1 MSDPI
6 RFLVSF
12 GQAVST
18 MALYNDGHP
27 ARERA
32 LDRSYRCLRDLQA
45 NDPLPRFS
53 FLGEE
58 TIYQETALRELGD
71 WEWGTRLAQAGVQ
84 RIELDT
90 NVTREQYEEFLEE
103 MMARITLSVID
114 TSEARTNRATGI
126 KIGALGIRGETREI
140 QEKLDAPAPVAT
152 ISYSLSE
159 EAASIQS
166 MHRDVQE
173 RGKLPLA
180 EAEAVVRSLSMAMH
194 GDQQMILP
202 LLQLREFDEYTTTH
216 SLNVSVL
223 VMALTESL
231 GLGQQDIRT
240 FGIAGL
246 LHDLGK
252 VHIPQDILNKPG
264 KLTDEERNV
273 MQAHPVMGAK
283 MIIESGRR
291 LDLAAAVAHEH
302 HIMINGHGYP
312 TYHYRRD
319 CHKAS
324 KLVHV
329 CDVFDAL
336 RTRRPYRDAWEQERV
351 LTYIE
356 ERAGTEF
363 EPEAATAFV
372 TMMRK
377 VASGIQRSPM
387 PAANGS
393 EPAPAPAENK
403 TGTATA
409 ENKIDAAPS
418 APSAPGVTP
427 PKPPEGQA

>member
-32 LDRSYRCLRDLQA
+32 VDRSYRCLRDLQQY
-45 NDPLPRFS
+45 DPHPRFS

-58 TIYQETALRELGD
+58 TIYQENALRELGD

-84 RIELDT
+84 RMELDA
-90 NVTREQYEEFLEE
+90 NVTREGYEEFLEE
-103 MMARITLSVID
+103 MMARITLSFID
-114 TSEARTNRATGI
+114 SAEARPARSTGI
-126 KIGALGIRGETREI
+126 KVGTLGIRGDTREL
-140 QEKLDAPAPVAT
+140 QETLEAEVPVAT
-152 ISYSLSE
+152 ISYALGE
-159 EAASIQS
+159 EAASILS
-166 MHRDVQE
+166 MHKEVQE

-194 GDQQMILP
+194 GDQEMILP

-223 VMALTESL
+223 TMALAEAL
-231 GLGQQDIRT
+231 GLAQQDVRT

-252 VHIPQDILNKPG
+252 VSVPEEILNKPG
-264 KLTDEERNV
+264 KLTDEERSI
-273 MQAHPVMGAK
+273 MQQHPAAGAK
-283 MIIESGRR
+283 LIIESGRR

-312 TYHYRRD
+312 ACHYRRD

-329 CDVFDAL
+329 CDVYDAL
-336 RTRRPYRDAWEQERV
+336 RTRRPYREAWEAERV
-351 LTYIE
+351 LTYLE

-363 EPEAATAFV
+363 DPEAASAFV
-372 TMMRK
+372 RMMRK
-377 VASGIQRSPM
+377 ADRGIQMSPLP
-387 PAANGS
+387 PADGGAEGLPRPASSASTENL
-393 EPAPAPAENK
+393 PAPASER
-403 TGTATA
+403 ATLDPRSK
-409 ENKIDAAPS
+409 NS
-418 APSAPGVTP
+418 SS
-427 PKPPEGQA
+427 

>member
-6 RFLVSF
+6 QFLVSF

-32 LDRSYRCLRDLQA
+32 VDRSYRCLRDLQQH
-45 NDPLPRFS
+45 DPNPRFS

-58 TIYQETALRELGD
+58 TIYGETALRELGD
-71 WEWGTRLAQAGVQ
+71 WDWGTRLAQAGVQ
-84 RIELDT
+84 RMELAN
-90 NVTREQYEEFLEE
+90 NVTRDEYEDFLEE

-114 TSEARTNRATGI
+114 SAESRPTRSSGI
-126 KIGALGIRGETREI
+126 KIGALGIRGDIREI
-140 QEKLDAPAPVAT
+140 QQALQQDVPVAK
-152 ISYSLSE
+152 ISYSLGE
-159 EAASIQS
+159 EAASILS
-166 MHRDVQE
+166 MHKEVQE

-194 GDQQMILP
+194 GDSEMILP
-202 LLQLREFDEYTTTH
+202 LLQLKEFDEYTTTH

-223 VMALTESL
+223 TMALAESL
-231 GLGQQDIRT
+231 ELAAEDVRT

-252 VHIPQDILNKPG
+252 VNIPPDILNKPG
-264 KLTDEERNV
+264 KLTDQEREV
-273 MQAHPVMGAK
+273 MQQHPTAGARL
-283 MIIESGRR
+283 IIESGRR

-312 TYHYRRD
+312 KRHYDRD

-336 RTRRPYRDAWEQERV
+336 RTRRPYRDAWESERV

-372 TMMRK
+372 AMMRK
-377 VASGIQRSPM
+377 AETGIQSSPM
-387 PAANGS
+387 PEAPGTAVP
-393 EPAPAPAENK
+393 PAPQTAGGP
-403 TGTATA
+403 TSQPTATSSGPLG
-409 ENKIDAAPS
+409 K
-418 APSAPGVTP
+418 T
-427 PKPPEGQA
+427 PEGAS

>member
-1 MSDPI
+1 MSDPV

-18 MALYNDGHP
+18 MALYDDGHP

-32 LDRSYRCLRDLQA
+32 VDRSYRCLRDLQQH
-45 NDPLPRFS
+45 DPLPRFS

-58 TIYQETALRELGD
+58 TIYQETALRDLGD

-84 RIELDT
+84 RMELDQ
-90 NVTREQYEEFLEE
+90 NVTREAYEEFLEE
-103 MMARITLSVID
+103 MMARITLSFID
-114 TSEARTNRATGI
+114 STEARPTRSSGI
-126 KIGALGIRGETREI
+126 KVGTLGIRGDTRALQETI
-140 QEKLDAPAPVAT
+140 QAEVAVAT
-152 ISYSLSE
+152 ISYSLGE

-166 MHRDVQE
+166 MHKEVQD

-194 GDQQMILP
+194 GDQEMILP

-223 VMALTESL
+223 TMALAESL
-231 GLGQQDIRT
+231 GLAQQDVRT

-252 VHIPQDILNKPG
+252 VSVPEEILNKPG
-264 KLTDEERNV
+264 KLSEEERAI
-273 MQAHPVMGAK
+273 MQGHPVAGAK
-283 MIIESGRR
+283 LIIESGRR

-312 TYHYRRD
+312 TCHYRRD

-329 CDVFDAL
+329 CDVYDAL
-336 RTRRPYRDAWEQERV
+336 RTKRPYRDAWEAERV
-351 LTYIE
+351 LTYVE

-372 TMMRK
+372 RMMRK
-377 VASGIQRSPM
+377 AERGIQMSPL
-387 PAANGS
+387 PPVNG
-393 EPAPAPAENK
+393 
-403 TGTATA
+403 
-409 ENKIDAAPS
+409 AAPP
-418 APSAPGVTP
+418 AVEAAP
-427 PKPPEGQA
+427 PKPPEGSV

>member
-32 LDRSYRCLRDLQA
+32 VDRSYQCLRDLQQH
-45 NDPLPRFS
+45 DPHPRFS

-58 TIYQETALRELGD
+58 TIYQDTSLRELGD

-84 RIELDT
+84 RMELESG
-90 NVTREQYEEFLEE
+90 VTREQYEEFLEE
-103 MMARITLSVID
+103 MMARITLSFID
-114 TSEARTNRATGI
+114 SAEARPNRPTGI
-126 KIGALGIRGETREI
+126 KVGSLGIRGETRDLKDSPE
-140 QEKLDAPAPVAT
+140 AAVPVAT
-152 ISYSLSE
+152 ISYSLGE
-159 EAASIQS
+159 EVESIQS
-166 MHRDVQE
+166 MHREVLE

-194 GDQQMILP
+194 GDQEMILP

-223 VMALTESL
+223 VMALAEHL
-231 GLGQQDIRT
+231 ELAQQDVRT

-252 VHIPQDILNKPG
+252 VNIPQDILNKPG
-264 KLTDEERNV
+264 KLTDQERLV
-273 MQAHPVMGAK
+273 MQNHPVEGAK
-283 MIIESGRR
+283 LIIESGRR

-312 TYHYRRD
+312 TRHYHRE

-324 KLVHV
+324 NLVHV
-329 CDVFDAL
+329 CDVYDAL
-336 RTRRPYRDAWEQERV
+336 RTKRPYRDSWESERV
-351 LTYIE
+351 LAYIE

-363 EPEAATAFV
+363 EPAAASAFV
-372 TMMRK
+372 RMMRK
-377 VASGIQRSPM
+377 VEGGVQLSSIPTPNGEKPGAPQN
-387 PAANGS
+387 NGS
-393 EPAPAPAENK
+393 SPAAPAPAK
-403 TGTATA
+403 
-409 ENKIDAAPS
+409 APEKS
-418 APSAPGVTP
+418 
-427 PKPPEGQA
+427 

>member
-1 MSDPI
+1 MSDPV

-32 LDRSYRCLRDLQA
+32 VDRSYRCLRDLQQF
-45 NDPLPRFS
+45 DPHPRFS

-58 TIYQETALRELGD
+58 TIYQENALRELGD

-84 RIELDT
+84 RMELDA
-90 NVTREQYEEFLEE
+90 NVTRDGYEEFLEE
-103 MMARITLSVID
+103 MMARITLSFID
-114 TSEARTNRATGI
+114 SAEARPTRSSGI
-126 KIGALGIRGETREI
+126 KVGTLGIRGDTKELQDTFEA
-140 QEKLDAPAPVAT
+140 EVHVAT
-152 ISYSLSE
+152 ISYALAE

-166 MHRDVQE
+166 MHRDVQD

-194 GDQQMILP
+194 GDQEMILP

-223 VMALTESL
+223 TMALAESL
-231 GLGQQDIRT
+231 GLAQQDVRT

-252 VHIPQDILNKPG
+252 VQVPQEILNKPG
-264 KLTDEERNV
+264 KLTDEERTI
-273 MQAHPVMGAK
+273 MQQHPAAGAK
-283 MIIESGRR
+283 LIIESGRR

-312 TYHYRRD
+312 TCHYRRD

-329 CDVFDAL
+329 CDVYDAL
-336 RTRRPYRDAWEQERV
+336 RTRRPYRDAWDAERV
-351 LTYIE
+351 LTYLE

-363 EPEAATAFV
+363 EPEAALAFV
-372 TMMRK
+372 RMMRK
-377 VASGIQRSPM
+377 VENGIQRSPLAQQG
-387 PAANGS
+387 PA
-393 EPAPAPAENK
+393 
-403 TGTATA
+403 
-409 ENKIDAAPS
+409 
-418 APSAPGVTP
+418 V
-427 PKPPEGQA
+427 

>member
-1 MSDPI
+1 MSDPV

-18 MALYNDGHP
+18 MALYDDGHP

-32 LDRSYRCLRDLQA
+32 VDRSYRCLRDLQQH
-45 NDPLPRFS
+45 DPLPRFS

-58 TIYQETALRELGD
+58 TIYQETALRDLGD

-84 RIELDT
+84 RMELDQ
-90 NVTREQYEEFLEE
+90 NVTREAYEEFLEE
-103 MMARITLSVID
+103 MMARITLSFID
-114 TSEARTNRATGI
+114 SAEARPTRPSGI
-126 KIGALGIRGETREI
+126 KVGTLGIRGDKRALQETLQAEV
-140 QEKLDAPAPVAT
+140 PVAT
-152 ISYSLSE
+152 ISYSLGE
-159 EAASIQS
+159 EAASILS
-166 MHRDVQE
+166 MHKEVQD

-194 GDQQMILP
+194 GDQEMILP
-202 LLQLREFDEYTTTH
+202 LLQLKEFDEYTTTH

-223 VMALTESL
+223 TMALAESL
-231 GLGQQDIRT
+231 GLAQQDVRT

-252 VHIPQDILNKPG
+252 VSIPEEILNKPG
-264 KLTDEERNV
+264 KLSEEERAI
-273 MQAHPVMGAK
+273 MQQHPVAGAK
-283 MIIESGRR
+283 LIIESGRR

-312 TYHYRRD
+312 TCHYRRD

-329 CDVFDAL
+329 CDVYDAL
-336 RTRRPYRDAWEQERV
+336 RTKRPYRDAWEAERV
-351 LTYIE
+351 LAYIE

-372 TMMRK
+372 RMMRK
-377 VASGIQRSPM
+377 AEGGIQMSPL
-387 PAANGS
+387 PPSDG
-393 EPAPAPAENK
+393 
-403 TGTATA
+403 
-409 ENKIDAAPS
+409 DA
-418 APSAPGVTP
+418 P
-427 PKPPEGQA
+427 PKPPEASP

>member
-1 MSDPI
+1 MSDPV

-32 LDRSYRCLRDLQA
+32 VDRSYRCLRDLQQY
-45 NDPLPRFS
+45 DPTPRFS

-58 TIYQETALRELGD
+58 TIYQENALRELGD
-71 WEWGTRLAQAGVQ
+71 WEWGTRLAQAGIQ
-84 RIELDT
+84 RMELDP
-90 NVTREQYEEFLEE
+90 NVTREEYEEFLEE
-103 MMARITLSVID
+103 MMARITLSFID
-114 TSEARTNRATGI
+114 SAEARPTRPSGI
-126 KIGALGIRGETREI
+126 KVGTLGIRGDTRVL
-140 QEKLDAPAPVAT
+140 QEELDAEVQIAT
-152 ISYSLSE
+152 ISYALGE

-166 MHRDVQE
+166 MHREVQD

-194 GDQQMILP
+194 GEQEMILP
-202 LLQLREFDEYTTTH
+202 LLQLKEFDEYTTTH

-223 VMALTESL
+223 TMALAESL
-231 GLGQQDIRT
+231 GLAQQDVRT

-252 VHIPQDILNKPG
+252 VSVPQEILNKPG
-264 KLTDEERNV
+264 KLTDEERNL
-273 MQAHPVMGAK
+273 MQQHPVAGAK
-283 MIIESGRR
+283 LIIESGRR

-312 TYHYRRD
+312 TCHYRRG

-329 CDVFDAL
+329 CDVYDAL
-336 RTRRPYRDAWEQERV
+336 RTRRPYRDAWEAERV
-351 LTYIE
+351 LAYIE

-372 TMMRK
+372 RMMRK
-377 VASGIQRSPM
+377 AERGIQMSPL
-387 PAANGS
+387 P
-393 EPAPAPAENK
+393 PAE
-403 TGTATA
+403 TA
-409 ENKIDAAPS
+409 
-418 APSAPGVTP
+418 P
-427 PKPPEGQA
+427 PKPPEGSP

>member
-1 MSDPI
+1 MSDPV

-18 MALYNDGHP
+18 MALYDDGHP

-32 LDRSYRCLRDLQA
+32 VDRSYRCLRDLQQH
-45 NDPLPRFS
+45 DPLPRFS

-58 TIYQETALRELGD
+58 TIYQETALRDLGD

-84 RIELDT
+84 RMELDE
-90 NVTREQYEEFLEE
+90 NVTREAYEEFLEE
-103 MMARITLSVID
+103 MMARITLSFID
-114 TSEARTNRATGI
+114 SAEARPTRPSGI
-126 KIGALGIRGETREI
+126 KVGTLGIRGDTREL
-140 QEKLDAPAPVAT
+140 QDSLQTPVPVAT
-152 ISYSLSE
+152 ISYSLGE

-166 MHRDVQE
+166 MHREVLE
-173 RGKLPLA
+173 RGRLPLA

-223 VMALTESL
+223 VMALAESL
-231 GLGQQDIRT
+231 ELAPQDVRA

-252 VHIPQDILNKPG
+252 VHIPLDILNKPG
-264 KLTDEERNV
+264 KLTDQERLV
-273 MQAHPVMGAK
+273 MQNHPVEGAK
-283 MIIESGRR
+283 LIIESGRK

-312 TYHYRRD
+312 TRHYHRE

-324 KLVHV
+324 NLVHV
-329 CDVFDAL
+329 CDVYDAL
-336 RTRRPYRDAWEQERV
+336 RTRRPYRDAWESDRV

-363 EPEAATAFV
+363 EP
-372 TMMRK
+372 
-377 VASGIQRSPM
+377 P
-387 PAANGS
+387 PAAASVG
-393 EPAPAPAENK
+393 
-403 TGTATA
+403 
-409 ENKIDAAPS
+409 
-418 APSAPGVTP
+418 
-427 PKPPEGQA
+427 

>member
-1 MSDPI
+1 
-6 RFLVSF
+6 
-12 GQAVST
+12 

-32 LDRSYRCLRDLQA
+32 VDRSFRCLQDLQQH
-45 NDPLPRFS
+45 DPHPRFS

-103 MMARITLSVID
+103 MMARITLAFID
-114 TSEARTNRATGI
+114 TSEARPNRPTGI
-126 KIGALGIRGETREI
+126 KIGALGIRGETKKL
-140 QEKLDAPAPVAT
+140 QETLDAPVPVAR
-152 ISYSLSE
+152 ISYSLGE

-194 GDQQMILP
+194 GDQEMILP
-202 LLQLREFDEYTTTH
+202 LLQLKEFDEYTTTH

-223 VMALTESL
+223 VMALAESL
-231 GLGQQDIRT
+231 GLAEQDIRT

-252 VHIPQDILNKPG
+252 VHVPQDILNKPG
-264 KLTDEERNV
+264 KLTDQERQV
-273 MQAHPVMGAK
+273 MQQHPVAGAK

-329 CDVFDAL
+329 CDVYDAL
-336 RTRRPYRDAWEQERV
+336 RTRRPYRDAWEGERV

-363 EPEAATAFV
+363 EPETAMAFV
-372 TMMRK
+372 KLMRK
-377 VASGIQRSPM
+377 VDSGIQRSPM
-387 PAANGS
+387 PPTNGA
-393 EPAPAPAENK
+393 EPAAPPVENK
-403 TGTATA
+403 V
-409 ENKIDAAPS
+409 DSSP
-418 APSAPGVTP
+418 PQQPGAP
-427 PKPPEGQA
+427 PKPPEGSP

>member
-18 MALYNDGHP
+18 MALYNEGHP

-32 LDRSYRCLRDLQA
+32 VDRSYQCLRDLQA
-45 NDPLPRFS
+45 DDPHPRFS

-58 TIYQETALRELGD
+58 TIYQDTALRELGD

-84 RIELDT
+84 RMEFEND
-90 NVTREQYEEFLEE
+90 VTREQYEEFLEE
-103 MMARITLSVID
+103 MMARITLSFID
-114 TSEARTNRATGI
+114 SAEARPNRPTGI
-126 KIGALGIRGETREI
+126 KVGALGIRGETKEL
-140 QEKLDAPAPVAT
+140 QETLDADVPVAT
-152 ISYSLSE
+152 ISYSLGE
-159 EAASIQS
+159 EVASIQS
-166 MHRDVQE
+166 LHREVLE
-173 RGKLPLA
+173 RKKLPLA

-223 VMALTESL
+223 VMALAESL
-231 GLGQQDIRT
+231 ELAQQDVRT

-252 VHIPQDILNKPG
+252 VNIPPDILNKPG
-264 KLTDEERNV
+264 KLTDQERQV
-273 MQAHPVMGAK
+273 MQNHPVEGAK
-283 MIIESGRR
+283 LIIESGRR

-312 TYHYRRD
+312 TRHYHRD

-324 KLVHV
+324 NLVHV
-329 CDVFDAL
+329 CDVYDAL
-336 RTRRPYRDAWEQERV
+336 RTKRPYRDSWESERV

-363 EPEAATAFV
+363 EPSIATAFV
-372 TMMRK
+372 QMMRK
-377 VASGIQRSPM
+377 VEGGIQASPL
-387 PAANGS
+387 PPSNGAARAPQNNGTT
-393 EPAPAPAENK
+393 PAPP
-403 TGTATA
+403 G
-409 ENKIDAAPS
+409 AAP
-418 APSAPGVTP
+418 P
-427 PKPPEGQA
+427 PKPTDKV

>member
-18 MALYNDGHP
+18 MALYNEGHP

-32 LDRSYRCLRDLQA
+32 VDRSYRCLRDLQQH
-45 NDPLPRFS
+45 DPHPRFS

-58 TIYQETALRELGD
+58 TIYQDTALRELGD
-71 WEWGTRLAQAGVQ
+71 WEWGTRLGQAGVQ

-103 MMARITLSVID
+103 MMARITLSFID
-114 TSEARTNRATGI
+114 TAEARPNRSTGI
-126 KIGALGIRGETREI
+126 KVGALGIKGETRAA
-140 QEKLDAPAPVAT
+140 QEAIDAPTPIAT
-152 ISYSLSE
+152 ISYSLGE

-166 MHRDVQE
+166 MHREVQA

-194 GDQQMILP
+194 GDQEMILP

-223 VMALTESL
+223 VMALAESL
-231 GLGQQDIRT
+231 DLAQQDVRT

-252 VHIPQDILNKPG
+252 VSIPTDILNKPG
-264 KLTDEERNV
+264 KLTDEERQI
-273 MQAHPVMGAK
+273 MQQHPVAGAK
-283 MIIESGRR
+283 LIIESGRR

-302 HIMINGHGYP
+302 HIMINGKGYP
-312 TYHYRRD
+312 THHYHRD

-336 RTRRPYRDAWEQERV
+336 RTRRPYRDAWETERV

-363 EPEAATAFV
+363 EPESATAFV
-372 TMMRK
+372 KMMRR
-377 VASGIQRSPM
+377 VEAGIQMSSLSSLSSVEPVK
-387 PAANGS
+387 PASNGL
-393 EPAPAPAENK
+393 
-403 TGTATA
+403 
-409 ENKIDAAPS
+409 
-418 APSAPGVTP
+418 TP
-427 PKPPEGQA
+427 NTSVPT

>member
-27 ARERA
+27 ARARA
-32 LDRSYRCLRDLQA
+32 VDRSYQCLRDLQQH
-45 NDPLPRFS
+45 DPHPRFS

-58 TIYQETALRELGD
+58 TIYQDTALRELGD

-84 RIELDT
+84 RMELESG
-90 NVTREQYEEFLEE
+90 VTREQYEEFLEE
-103 MMARITLSVID
+103 MMARITLSFID
-114 TSEARTNRATGI
+114 SAEARPNRPTGI
-126 KIGALGIRGETREI
+126 KVGSLGIRGETRGL
-140 QEKLDAPAPVAT
+140 KDSLDATVPVAT
-152 ISYSLSE
+152 ISYSLGE
-159 EAASIQS
+159 EVESIQS
-166 MHRDVQE
+166 MHREVLE

-194 GDQQMILP
+194 GDQEMILP

-223 VMALTESL
+223 VMALAEYL
-231 GLGQQDIRT
+231 ELAQQDVRT

-252 VHIPQDILNKPG
+252 VNIPPDILNKPG
-264 KLTDEERNV
+264 KLTDQERQV
-273 MQAHPVMGAK
+273 MQNHPVEGAK
-283 MIIESGRR
+283 LIIESGRR

-312 TYHYRRD
+312 TRHYHRD

-324 KLVHV
+324 NLVHV
-329 CDVFDAL
+329 CDVYDAL
-336 RTRRPYRDAWEQERV
+336 RTKRPYRDSWESERV

-363 EPEAATAFV
+363 EPAAASAFV
-372 TMMRK
+372 RMMRK
-377 VASGIQRSPM
+377 VEGGVQLSSIAPPNGEKPASPQNNGSSPAP
-387 PAANGS
+387 PAAT
-393 EPAPAPAENK
+393 PAKPAK
-403 TGTATA
+403 TAG
-409 ENKIDAAPS
+409 ES
-418 APSAPGVTP
+418 
-427 PKPPEGQA
+427 

>member
-18 MALYNDGHP
+18 MALYNEGHP
-27 ARERA
+27 ARARA
-32 LDRSYRCLRDLQA
+32 VDRSYRCLQDLQQH
-45 NDPLPRFS
+45 DPHPRFS

-58 TIYQETALRELGD
+58 TVYQDTSLRELGD

-90 NVTREQYEEFLEE
+90 DVTREQYEEFLEE
-103 MMARITLSVID
+103 MMARITLSFID
-114 TSEARTNRATGI
+114 SAEARPNRPTGI
-126 KIGALGIRGETREI
+126 KVGALGIRGETREV
-140 QEKLDAPAPVAT
+140 QEALATPVPVAT
-152 ISYSLSE
+152 ISYSLGE

-166 MHRDVQE
+166 MHREVQD

-194 GDQQMILP
+194 GDQEMILP

-223 VMALTESL
+223 VMALAESL
-231 GLGQQDIRT
+231 GLAQQDVRT

-252 VHIPQDILNKPG
+252 VNVPQDILNKPG
-264 KLTDEERNV
+264 KLTDQEREV
-273 MQAHPVMGAK
+273 MQAHPTAGARL
-283 MIIESGRR
+283 IIESGRR

-302 HIMINGHGYP
+302 HIMINGKGYP
-312 TYHYRRD
+312 HQHYPRD

-324 KLVHV
+324 NLVHV
-329 CDVFDAL
+329 CDVYDAL
-336 RTRRPYRDAWEQERV
+336 RTRRPYRDSWESERV
-351 LTYIE
+351 LGYIE
-356 ERAGTEF
+356 ERTGTEF
-363 EPEAATAFV
+363 EPAAASAFV
-372 TMMRK
+372 KMMRK
-377 VASGIQRSPM
+377 VEGGIQLSAIAATNGAAAPTS
-387 PAANGS
+387 AANGAT
-393 EPAPAPAENK
+393 PAPQAPAP
-403 TGTATA
+403 
-409 ENKIDAAPS
+409 
-418 APSAPGVTP
+418 
-427 PKPPEGQA
+427 KPAGQP

>member
-32 LDRSYRCLRDLQA
+32 VDRSYRCLRDLQQH
-45 NDPLPRFS
+45 DPHPRFS

-58 TIYQETALRELGD
+58 TIYQENALRELGE

-84 RIELDT
+84 RMELDP
-90 NVTREQYEEFLEE
+90 NVTREGYEEFLEE
-103 MMARITLSVID
+103 MMARITLSFID
-114 TSEARTNRATGI
+114 SAEMRPTRTTGI
-126 KIGALGIRGETREI
+126 KVGTLGIRGDTKEI
-140 QEKLDAPAPVAT
+140 QETLDSEVPVAT
-152 ISYSLSE
+152 ISYALGE
-159 EAASIQS
+159 EAASILS
-166 MHRDVQE
+166 MHKEVQE

-194 GDQQMILP
+194 GDQEMILP

-223 VMALTESL
+223 TMALAESL
-231 GLGQQDIRT
+231 GLAQQDVRT

-252 VHIPQDILNKPG
+252 VSIPQEILNKPG
-264 KLTDEERNV
+264 KLSDQERSI
-273 MQAHPVMGAK
+273 MQQHPTAGAK
-283 MIIESGRR
+283 LIIDSGRR

-312 TYHYRRD
+312 ACHYRRD

-329 CDVFDAL
+329 CDVYDAL
-336 RTRRPYRDAWEQERV
+336 RTRRPYREAWEAERV
-351 LTYIE
+351 LTYVE

-363 EPEAATAFV
+363 DPEAAIAFV
-372 TMMRK
+372 RMMRK
-377 VASGIQRSPM
+377 VDRGIQMSPLP
-387 PAANGS
+387 PADGGTVSSADGAATSDSGLANQPGAAAK
-393 EPAPAPAENK
+393 PP
-403 TGTATA
+403 GTA
-409 ENKIDAAPS
+409 S
-418 APSAPGVTP
+418 
-427 PKPPEGQA
+427 

>member
-1 MSDPI
+1 MSDPV

-32 LDRSYRCLRDLQA
+32 VDRSYRCLRDLQQH
-45 NDPLPRFS
+45 DPLPRFS

-58 TIYQETALRELGD
+58 TIYQETALRDLGD

-84 RIELDT
+84 RMELDQ
-90 NVTREQYEEFLEE
+90 NVTREAYEEFLEE
-103 MMARITLSVID
+103 MMARITLSFID
-114 TSEARTNRATGI
+114 SAEARPTRSTGI
-126 KIGALGIRGETREI
+126 KVGTLGIRGDTRALQETI
-140 QEKLDAPAPVAT
+140 QAEVAVAT
-152 ISYSLSE
+152 ISYSLGE

-166 MHRDVQE
+166 MHKEVQD

-194 GDQQMILP
+194 GDQEMILP

-223 VMALTESL
+223 TMALAESL
-231 GLGQQDIRT
+231 GLAQQDVRT

-252 VHIPQDILNKPG
+252 VSVPEEILNKPG
-264 KLTDEERNV
+264 KLSEEERAI
-273 MQAHPVMGAK
+273 MQGHPVAGAK
-283 MIIESGRR
+283 LIIESGRR

-312 TYHYRRD
+312 TCHYRRD

-329 CDVFDAL
+329 CDVYDAL
-336 RTRRPYRDAWEQERV
+336 RTKRPYRDAWEAERV
-351 LTYIE
+351 LTYVE

-372 TMMRK
+372 RMMRK
-377 VASGIQRSPM
+377 AEAGIQMSPLPPVNGAA
-387 PAANGS
+387 PAAG
-393 EPAPAPAENK
+393 E
-403 TGTATA
+403 TA
-409 ENKIDAAPS
+409 
-418 APSAPGVTP
+418 P
-427 PKPPEGQA
+427 PKPPESSV

>member
-32 LDRSYRCLRDLQA
+32 VDRSFTLLRDLQQY
-45 NDPLPRFS
+45 DPTPQFS

-58 TIYQETALRELGD
+58 TIYRETPLRELGE
-71 WEWGTRLAQAGVQ
+71 WEWGIRLAQAGVQ
-84 RIELDT
+84 RMELAN
-90 NVTREQYEEFLEE
+90 NVTREEYEEFLEQ

-114 TSEARTNRATGI
+114 SAEVRTNRPSGI
-126 KIGALGIRGETREI
+126 KIGALGIKGESKAQ
-140 QEKLDAPAPVAT
+140 QEHPEEVPVAT
-152 ISYSLSE
+152 LSFSLGE
-159 EAASIQS
+159 EIASIQS
-166 MHRDVQE
+166 MHEQVQA
-173 RGKLPLA
+173 RHSLPLA

-194 GDQQMILP
+194 GEQEMILP

-223 VMALTESL
+223 TMALAESI
-231 GLGQQDIRT
+231 GLSAQDVRT

-252 VHIPQDILNKPG
+252 VNIPTDILNKPG
-264 KLTDEERNV
+264 KLTDDERKV
-273 MQAHPVMGAK
+273 MQNHPVDGAK
-283 MIIESGRR
+283 LIIESGRK

-302 HIMINGHGYP
+302 HIMINGNGYP
-312 TYHYRRD
+312 RHHYHRD

-329 CDVFDAL
+329 CDVYDAL
-336 RTRRPYRDAWEQERV
+336 RTKRPYRDAWESERV
-351 LTYIE
+351 LSYIT

-363 EPEAATAFV
+363 EPDAANAFV
-372 TMMRK
+372 AMMRK
-377 VASGIQRSPM
+377 TEKGIHLSPM
-387 PAANGS
+387 TPATDAANGS
-393 EPAPAPAENK
+393 APTLPAAPGPAAPAPQK
-403 TGTATA
+403 TEVKA
-409 ENKIDAAPS
+409 
-418 APSAPGVTP
+418 
-427 PKPPEGQA
+427 

>member
-1 MSDPI
+1 MSDPV

-18 MALYNDGHP
+18 MALYDDGHP

-32 LDRSYRCLRDLQA
+32 VDRSYRCLRDLQQH
-45 NDPLPRFS
+45 DPLPRFS

-58 TIYQETALRELGD
+58 TIYQETALRDLGD

-84 RIELDT
+84 RMELDQ
-90 NVTREQYEEFLEE
+90 NVTREAYEEFLEE
-103 MMARITLSVID
+103 MMARITLSFID
-114 TSEARTNRATGI
+114 SAEARPNRPSGI
-126 KIGALGIRGETREI
+126 KVGTLGIRGDTRALQETLQAEV
-140 QEKLDAPAPVAT
+140 PVAT
-152 ISYSLSE
+152 ISYSLGE
-159 EAASIQS
+159 EAASILS
-166 MHRDVQE
+166 MHKEVQD

-223 VMALTESL
+223 TMALAESL
-231 GLGQQDIRT
+231 GLAQQDVRT

-252 VHIPQDILNKPG
+252 VSIPAEILNKPG
-264 KLTDEERNV
+264 KLSDEERAI
-273 MQAHPVMGAK
+273 MQHHPVAGAK
-283 MIIESGRR
+283 LIIESGRR

-312 TYHYRRD
+312 TCHYRRD

-329 CDVFDAL
+329 CDVYDAL
-336 RTRRPYRDAWEQERV
+336 RTKRPYRDAWEAERV
-351 LTYIE
+351 LAYVE

-377 VASGIQRSPM
+377 AEGGIQMSPL
-387 PAANGS
+387 P
-393 EPAPAPAENK
+393 
-403 TGTATA
+403 
-409 ENKIDAAPS
+409 PS
-418 APSAPGVTP
+418 DGGAP
-427 PKPPEGQA
+427 PKPPEASP

>member
-6 RFLVSF
+6 QFLVSF

-32 LDRSYRCLRDLQA
+32 VDRSYRCLRDLQQF
-45 NDPLPRFS
+45 DPTPRFS

-58 TIYQETALRELGD
+58 IIYGDTALRELGD
-71 WEWGTRLAQAGVQ
+71 WDWGTRLAQAGVQ
-84 RIELDT
+84 RMELA
-90 NVTREQYEEFLEE
+90 NHVTREEYEDFLEE

-114 TSEARTNRATGI
+114 SAESRPTRASGI
-126 KIGALGIRGETREI
+126 KVGSLGIRGENREI
-140 QEKLDAPAPVAT
+140 QETLETDVPVAT
-152 ISYSLSE
+152 ISYSLGD
-159 EAASIQS
+159 EAASILS
-166 MHRDVQE
+166 MHKEVQE

-194 GDQQMILP
+194 GDSQMILP

-223 VMALTESL
+223 TMALAESL
-231 GLGQQDIRT
+231 GLATDDVRT

-252 VHIPQDILNKPG
+252 VNVPQDILNKPG
-264 KLTDEERNV
+264 KLTDQEREV
-273 MQAHPVMGAK
+273 MQQHPTAGAK
-283 MIIESGRR
+283 LIIESGRR

-312 TYHYRRD
+312 KRHYDRD

-336 RTRRPYRDAWEQERV
+336 RTRRPYRDAWESERA

-377 VASGIQRSPM
+377 AESGIQLSPM
-387 PAANGS
+387 PEATESAVTVPSNG
-393 EPAPAPAENK
+393 A
-403 TGTATA
+403 
-409 ENKIDAAPS
+409 IDAAPRQTATTS
-418 APSAPGVTP
+418 APLG
-427 PKPPEGQA
+427 KNPEGTP

>member
-1 MSDPI
+1 MSEPV

-18 MALYNDGHP
+18 MALYNEGHP

-32 LDRSYRCLRDLQA
+32 VDRSYRCLADLQEHDR
-45 NDPLPRFS
+45 NPQFS

-84 RIELDT
+84 RIEFDT
-90 NVTREQYEEFLEE
+90 SVTREAYEEFLEE
-103 MMARITLSVID
+103 MMARITLSFID
-114 TSEARTNRATGI
+114 SAEARPGRPTGI
-126 KIGALGIRGETREI
+126 KIGALGIRGDTRVLEETILPEV
-140 QEKLDAPAPVAT
+140 KVAT
-152 ISYSLSE
+152 IKYSLGE

-166 MHRDVQE
+166 MHREVHD

-194 GDQQMILP
+194 GDQDMILP

-223 VMALTESL
+223 TMALAESL
-231 GLGQQDIRT
+231 GLAQQDVRT

-252 VHIPQDILNKPG
+252 VNVPEEILNKPG
-264 KLTDEERNV
+264 KLSEEERAI
-273 MQAHPVMGAK
+273 MQQHPVAGARL
-283 MIIESGRR
+283 IIESGRR

-312 TYHYRRD
+312 ACHYRRD

-329 CDVFDAL
+329 CDVYDAL
-336 RTRRPYRDAWEQERV
+336 RTRRPYRDAWEAERV
-351 LTYIE
+351 LTYVE

-372 TMMRK
+372 RMMRK
-377 VASGIQRSPM
+377 AERGIQMSPLPPGDGES
-387 PAANGS
+387 PA
-393 EPAPAPAENK
+393 
-403 TGTATA
+403 
-409 ENKIDAAPS
+409 
-418 APSAPGVTP
+418 
-427 PKPPEGQA
+427 KPPEGSP

>member
-18 MALYNDGHP
+18 MALYNEGHP

-32 LDRSYRCLRDLQA
+32 VDRSYRCLRDLQA
-45 NDPLPRFS
+45 HDPLPRFS

-126 KIGALGIRGETREI
+126 KVGALGIRGETREI
-140 QEKLDAPAPVAT
+140 QEKLDAPVPVAT

-252 VHIPQDILNKPG
+252 VHVPQDILNKPG

-273 MQAHPVMGAK
+273 MQQHPVMGAK

-387 PAANGS
+387 PPANGS
-393 EPAPAPAENK
+393 EPVPAPPDNK
-403 TGTATA
+403 TGAATA
-409 ENKIDAAPS
+409 ENKIDAAPA
-418 APSAPGVTP
+418 APSASGVTP
-427 PKPPEGQA
+427 PKPPEGQP

>member
-1 MSDPI
+1 MSDPV

-32 LDRSYRCLRDLQA
+32 VDRSYRCLRDLQQY
-45 NDPLPRFS
+45 DPHPRFS

-58 TIYQETALRELGD
+58 TIYQENALRELGD
-71 WEWGTRLAQAGVQ
+71 WEWASRLAQAGVQ
-84 RIELDT
+84 RMELEA
-90 NVTREQYEEFLEE
+90 NVTREEYEEFLEE
-103 MMARITLSVID
+103 MMARITLSFID
-114 TSEARTNRATGI
+114 SAEARPARPSGI
-126 KIGALGIRGETREI
+126 KVGTLGIRGDTREL
-140 QEKLDAPAPVAT
+140 QDTLAEEVPVAT
-152 ISYSLSE
+152 ISYALGE
-159 EAASIQS
+159 EAASIIS
-166 MHRDVQE
+166 MHKEVQE

-194 GDQQMILP
+194 GDQEMILP

-223 VMALTESL
+223 TMALAESL
-231 GLGQQDIRT
+231 GLAQQDVRT

-252 VHIPQDILNKPG
+252 VNVPEEILNKPG
-264 KLTDEERNV
+264 KLTEDERMI
-273 MQAHPVMGAK
+273 MQQHPAAGAK
-283 MIIESGRR
+283 LIIESGRR

-312 TYHYRRD
+312 ACHYRRD

-329 CDVFDAL
+329 CDVYDAL
-336 RTRRPYRDAWEQERV
+336 RTRRPYREAWEADRV

-356 ERAGTEF
+356 ERASTEF
-363 EPEAATAFV
+363 EPDAATAFV
-372 TMMRK
+372 RMMRK
-377 VASGIQRSPM
+377 VEGGIQRSPV
-387 PAANGS
+387 PTTNGES
-393 EPAPAPAENK
+393 
-403 TGTATA
+403 
-409 ENKIDAAPS
+409 
-418 APSAPGVTP
+418 P
-427 PKPPEGQA
+427 PKPAAGTP

>member
-18 MALYNDGHP
+18 MALYNEGHP

-32 LDRSYRCLRDLQA
+32 VDRSYRCLQDLQQ
-45 NDPLPRFS
+45 NDPTPRFS

-58 TIYQETALRELGD
+58 TIYHDTALRELGD

-84 RIELDT
+84 RIELESS
-90 NVTREQYEEFLEE
+90 VTRDQYEEFLEE
-103 MMARITLSVID
+103 MMARITLSFID
-114 TSEARTNRATGI
+114 TAEARTHRPTGI
-126 KIGALGIRGETREI
+126 KIGALGIRGETKEL
-140 QEKLDAPAPVAT
+140 QESIDAPTPIAT
-152 ISYSLSE
+152 ISYSLHE
-159 EAASIQS
+159 EIESIKS
-166 MHRDVQE
+166 MHQDVMQ

-194 GDQQMILP
+194 GDQEMILP

-223 VMALTESL
+223 TMALAESL
-231 GLGQQDIRT
+231 GLAQQDVRT
-240 FGIAGL
+240 FGVAGL

-252 VHIPQDILNKPG
+252 VSVPQEILNKPG
-264 KLTDEERNV
+264 KLSEEERAI
-273 MQAHPVMGAK
+273 MQGHPVAGAK
-283 MIIESGRR
+283 LIIESGRR

-312 TYHYRRD
+312 TCHYRRD

-329 CDVFDAL
+329 CDVYDAL
-336 RTRRPYRDAWEQERV
+336 RTKRPYRDAWEAERV
-351 LTYIE
+351 LAYVE

-372 TMMRK
+372 RMMRK
-377 VASGIQRSPM
+377 AERGIQMSPLPPVNGTA
-387 PAANGS
+387 PAA
-393 EPAPAPAENK
+393 AEV
-403 TGTATA
+403 A
-409 ENKIDAAPS
+409 
-418 APSAPGVTP
+418 P
-427 PKPPEGQA
+427 PKPPEG

>member
-1 MSDPI
+1 MSDPVQ
-6 RFLVSF
+6 FLVSF

-32 LDRSYRCLRDLQA
+32 VDRSYRCLRDLQQF
-45 NDPLPRFS
+45 DPNPRFS

-58 TIYQETALRELGD
+58 TIYGETALRELGD
-71 WEWGTRLAQAGVQ
+71 WDWGTRLAQAGVQ
-84 RIELDT
+84 RMELAND
-90 NVTREQYEEFLEE
+90 VTREEYEEFLEE

-114 TSEARTNRATGI
+114 SAELRPTRASGI
-126 KIGALGIRGETREI
+126 KVGTLGIRGET
-140 QEKLDAPAPVAT
+140 QESPENLQAETPIAT
-152 ISYSLSE
+152 ISYSLGD
-159 EAASIQS
+159 EAASILS
-166 MHRDVQE
+166 MHKEVQE

-194 GDQQMILP
+194 GDSQMILP

-223 VMALTESL
+223 TMALAESL
-231 GLGQQDIRT
+231 GLATDDVRT

-252 VHIPQDILNKPG
+252 VNVPQDILNKPG
-264 KLTDEERNV
+264 KLTDQEREV
-273 MQAHPVMGAK
+273 MQQHPTAGAK
-283 MIIESGRR
+283 LIIESGRR

-312 TYHYRRD
+312 KRHYDRD

-336 RTRRPYRDAWEQERV
+336 RTRRPYRDAWESERA

-377 VASGIQRSPM
+377 AESGIQLSPM
-387 PAANGS
+387 PEAAGN
-393 EPAPAPAENK
+393 AV
-403 TGTATA
+403 
-409 ENKIDAAPS
+409 AAPS
-418 APSAPGVTP
+418 NGAADAPAQQNATTSVPIGTTP
-427 PKPPEGQA
+427 

>member
-18 MALYNDGHP
+18 MALYNEGHP

-32 LDRSYRCLRDLQA
+32 VDRSYQCLRDLQHH
-45 NDPLPRFS
+45 DPTPRFS

-58 TIYQETALRELGD
+58 TVYQETALRELGD
-71 WEWGTRLAQAGVQ
+71 WEWGIRLAQAGRQ
-84 RIELDT
+84 RIELDS

-103 MMARITLSVID
+103 MMARITLSFID
-114 TSEARTNRATGI
+114 SAEARPNRPTGI

-140 QEKLDAPAPVAT
+140 QESLDANVPVAT
-152 ISYSLSE
+152 ISYSLGE
-159 EAASIQS
+159 EIESIQS
-166 MHRDVQE
+166 MHRDVLE

-194 GDQQMILP
+194 GDQAMILP

-223 VMALTESL
+223 VMALAEFL
-231 GLGQQDIRT
+231 ELAPQDVRT

-252 VHIPQDILNKPG
+252 VNIPQEILNKPG
-264 KLTDEERNV
+264 KLTDQERQV
-273 MQAHPVMGAK
+273 MQNHPVEGAK
-283 MIIESGRR
+283 LIIESGRR

-312 TYHYRRD
+312 TRHYHRD

-324 KLVHV
+324 NLVHV
-329 CDVFDAL
+329 CDVYDAL
-336 RTRRPYRDAWEQERV
+336 RTKRPYRDSWESERV

-363 EPEAATAFV
+363 EPAAASAFV
-372 TMMRK
+372 RMMRK
-377 VASGIQRSPM
+377 VEGGVQLSSIAATNGAAAPTS
-387 PAANGS
+387 AANGAT
-393 EPAPAPAENK
+393 PAPQAPAP
-403 TGTATA
+403 
-409 ENKIDAAPS
+409 
-418 APSAPGVTP
+418 
-427 PKPPEGQA
+427 KPDGQP

>member
-1 MSDPI
+1 
-6 RFLVSF
+6 
-12 GQAVST
+12 

-32 LDRSYRCLRDLQA
+32 VDRSYQCLQDLQR

-58 TIYQETALRELGD
+58 TIYQDTVLRELGV
-71 WEWGTRLAQAGVQ
+71 WEWASRLAQAGVQ
-84 RIELDT
+84 RIEFDKK
-90 NVTREQYEEFLEE
+90 VGREQYEEFLEE

-114 TSEARTNRATGI
+114 TSEARPTRPTGI
-126 KIGALGIRGETREI
+126 KVGALGIRGEKKEH
-140 QEKLDAPAPVAT
+140 QDLVAPVPVAT
-152 ISYSLSE
+152 ISYSLGE
-159 EAASIQS
+159 EAESIQS
-166 MHRDVQE
+166 MHRDVLE

-223 VMALTESL
+223 VMALAESL
-231 GLGQQDIRT
+231 ELAQQDVRT

-252 VHIPQDILNKPG
+252 VNIPIDILNKPG
-264 KLTDEERNV
+264 KLTEQERNV
-273 MQAHPVMGAK
+273 MQQHPIAGAK
-283 MIIESGRR
+283 LIIESGRK

-302 HIMINGHGYP
+302 HIMINGQGYP
-312 TYHYRRD
+312 TRHYHRP

-324 KLVHV
+324 NLVHV
-329 CDVFDAL
+329 CDVYDAL
-336 RTRRPYRDAWEQERV
+336 RTKRPYRDAWEAERV

-356 ERAGTEF
+356 ERAGSEF
-363 EPEAATAFV
+363 EPEIAAAFV
-372 TMMRK
+372 KMMRK
-377 VASGIQRSPM
+377 LESGIQLSPLTPNGAPNGQPQTEKA
-387 PAANGS
+387 PAAS
-393 EPAPAPAENK
+393 QPA
-403 TGTATA
+403 
-409 ENKIDAAPS
+409 
-418 APSAPGVTP
+418 TP
-427 PKPPEGQA
+427 QGKPPEGQP